1 MQNKKILITGGAG
14 FIGSLVNKMLDNAG
28 YQTVVI
34 DNLSS
39 GHRDAVV
46 RGEFVEG
53 DIGSRADLEN
63 IFENHQID
71 AVMHFAA
78 SIDVGESVHN
88 PEKYF
93 RNNVTNSLTLLN
105 TMLDYSIHTLV
116 FSSTAAVYG
125 TPIEVPISEDHSLN
139 PINPYGESKLM
150 LEKILHDF
158 DEAYGLKYC
167 SLRYFNAAGGD
178 PDGEIPNRKSS
189 EHNLIPRA
197 LRSLLPGGE
206 KLSVYGSDYH
216 TPDGT
221 CIRDYIHLFDLGT
234 AHILAMKKLLA
245 GGESRIYNLGN
256 GNGFTV
262 KQVIEAAGKVVG
274 HEIPYE
280 IVGRREGDP
289 EVLVADARKAKEEL
303 GWEPKYPDL
312 ESMVRDARHALT
324 SWSHT

>member
-53 DIGSRADLEN
+53 DIGSRADLEK

-93 RNNVTNSLTLLN
+93 RNNVTNTLTLLN
-105 TMLDYSIHTLV
+105 TMLDYNVKTFV

-125 TPIEVPISEDHSLN
+125 TPIEVPISEDHPLN

-150 LEKILHDF
+150 VEKILHDF
-158 DEAYGLKYC
+158 NEAYGLKYC

-189 EHNLIPRA
+189 EHNLIPLA
-197 LRSLLPGGE
+197 LRSLTPGGE